1 MSGRVVTTSSPLMM
15 RIRSAMHYHCAIT
28 GPMSSLDLAALLRVK
43 ESMTY
48 KYLRSLEQE
57 GLVHVAAWR
66 LEDSLTRFQDVP
78 EFMPGPGPGRR
89 APKSCR
95 SRRDTETRKPIVI
108 ESAGEIYGY
117 TPIDP
122 ITAVM
127 AGIKQQGVSA

>member
-1 MSGRVVTTSSPLMM
+1 M
-15 RIRSAMHYHCAIT
+15 RIREALDFHSART
-28 GPMSSLDLAALLRVK
+28 GPMSSFDLAALLRVR

-48 KYLRSLEQE
+48 KYLRGLEKE

-78 EFMPGPGPGRR
+78 EFMPGPGER

-95 SRRDTETRKPIVI
+95 SKRDTAERKSVVI
-108 ESAGEIYGY
+108 ETAGEIYGHV
-117 TPIDP
+117 PIDP

-127 AGIKQQGVSA
+127 AGIKQQGASA